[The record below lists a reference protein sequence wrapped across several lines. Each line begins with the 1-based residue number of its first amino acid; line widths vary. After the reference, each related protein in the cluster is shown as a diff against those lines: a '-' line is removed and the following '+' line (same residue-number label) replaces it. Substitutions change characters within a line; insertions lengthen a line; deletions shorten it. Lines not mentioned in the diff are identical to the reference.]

1 MKKYLL
7 FGVVCLALIL
17 GSAWYSDF
25 KKKQDKEIM
34 EFVEKMDAERDIE
47 QSTEIMKSQL
57 PIKVDDKTTITDMR
71 YNAVNKT
78 FVTDYTI
85 NGIENLTKAEITSIA
100 EVLKAQKLKVARKSE
115 NKANFLISETSIEFD
130 LKDANGKIY
139 EKILITPQEMQ

>member
-17 GSAWYSDF
+17 GSVWYSDF

-47 QSTEIMKSQL
+47 QSAEIMKSQL

-71 YNAVNKT
+71 YNAENKA